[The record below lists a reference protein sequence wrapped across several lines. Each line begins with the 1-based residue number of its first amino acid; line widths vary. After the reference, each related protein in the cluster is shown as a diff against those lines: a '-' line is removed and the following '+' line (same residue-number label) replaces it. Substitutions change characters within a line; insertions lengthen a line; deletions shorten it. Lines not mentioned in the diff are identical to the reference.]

1 MGWIRSSVAE
11 APSSHL
17 RGPPTDVAHLAL
29 LTYFGLGVAYL
40 LPWNAFLTAVD
51 YFEYLYPNSHID
63 RVFTVA
69 YLLPGLTAMILIL
82 AYGQQMSSRG
92 RINVGLVMLLFSILV
107 VPIVDALFIGGDG
120 GGDNT
125 FAHAVTVVAV
135 AFAGVGDAL
144 VQTTVIGIAGE
155 LPDRFMQAIVSGT
168 AACGVLVSL
177 FRMATKAALPQNVQG
192 LRTSANFYF
201 LVGSAFLVVII
212 LAYNQV
218 HKLDVMIHYQDMKD
232 SAFSGNVEAEVL
244 AARRDLEND
253 SSTLLCKA
261 TNAGNE
267 HYSSIASSRGPSV
280 PSSKSLLQAFVPLKW
295 VSLSFVLIYVITL
308 SIFPG
313 FLAEDVHSAFFKDW
327 YPILLIATFN
337 VFDLVGK
344 SGTLIYTPT
353 TQSVT
358 VSGSLCR
365 LLFFPLFAACLHGP
379 KIFRTEVPVFLL
391 TALLG
396 ATNGYFTSTGFII
409 APKIV
414 ASSEV
419 ERAGTIMVISLA
431 VGLTLGSLVSWVWVI

>member
-1 MGWIRSSVAE
+1 MGWITSMVAE
-11 APSSHL
+11 ARSSHP
-17 RGPPTDVAHLAL
+17 GPPTDVAYLAL

-69 YLLPGLTAMILIL
+69 YLFPGLTVMILIL
-82 AYGQQMSSRG
+82 AYGQQTSSRC

-107 VPIVDALFIGGDG
+107 VPIVDALFISGEG
-120 GGDNT
+120 GGDNSL
-125 FAHAVTVVAV
+125 AHVVTVLAV
-135 AFAGVGDAL
+135 AFAGMGDAL
-144 VQTTVIGIAGE
+144 VQTTVIGVAGD
-155 LPDRFMQAIVSGT
+155 LPDRYMQAIVSGT
-168 AACGVLVSL
+168 AACGVLVSFL
-177 FRMATKAALPQNVQG
+177 RIVTKAALSQNVQG

-201 LVGSAFLVVII
+201 IIGSGFLVIII

-218 HKLDVMIHYQDMKD
+218 HKLAVMIHFEDMKN
-232 SAFSGNVEAEVL
+232 STFSGSVEAQAL
-244 AARRDLEND
+244 AARQDLEND
-253 SSTLLCKA
+253 SSTLLFKA

-267 HYSSIASSRGPSV
+267 HYSSITSSRSPSV
-280 PSSKSLLQAFVPLKW
+280 PSSKSLLEAFVPLKW
-295 VSLSFVLIYVITL
+295 VSVSFILIYVITL
-308 SIFPG
+308 CIFPG
-313 FLAEDVHSAFFKDW
+313 FLAEDVHSAFFTDW

-344 SGTLIYTPT
+344 LGTLIYTPT

-358 VSGSLCR
+358 VAGSVVR

-379 KIFRTEVPVFLL
+379 KVFRTEGPVFVL

-414 ASSEV
+414 APSEV